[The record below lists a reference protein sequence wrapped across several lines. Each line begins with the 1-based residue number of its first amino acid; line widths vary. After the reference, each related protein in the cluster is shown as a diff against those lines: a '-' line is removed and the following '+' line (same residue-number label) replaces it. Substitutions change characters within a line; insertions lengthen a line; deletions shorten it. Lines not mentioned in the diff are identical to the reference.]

1 MRHIEAGRWDQVGE
15 MSLSSAETGA
25 RPVGGRAR
33 EAWGEPCHGRAP
45 PYYAHLRRTASRARP
60 CTGLLR

>member
-25 RPVGGRAR
+25 RGRSAGEHGRPGVNPAMGGRHRTTPTCAERLPGPGLAR
-33 EAWGEPCHGRAP
+33 AC
-45 PYYAHLRRTASRARP
+45 
-60 CTGLLR
+60 